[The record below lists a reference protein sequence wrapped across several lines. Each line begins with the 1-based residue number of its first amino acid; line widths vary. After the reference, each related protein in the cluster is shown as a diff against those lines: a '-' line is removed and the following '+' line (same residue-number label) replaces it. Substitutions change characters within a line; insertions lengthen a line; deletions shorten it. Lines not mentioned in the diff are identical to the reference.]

1 MSISN
6 KCDMKRKN
14 QTSIMQ
20 FSKKREKIQFLE
32 VDGDEIM
39 DTKLDSQTNVEKE
52 NEVDSLPVNE
62 INV

>member
-20 FSKKREKIQFLE
+20 FSKKRQIQFLE

>member
-20 FSKKREKIQFLE
+20 FSKKRIQFLE